1 MIRLLIDD
9 KLKEMGKTWYWLEK
23 ETGIGHSVG
32 FNLRNDKVQT
42 INLDY
47 LSRICKL
54 LECQPGD
61 IMIYVEEKPEAKKKS
76 KAKG

>member
-1 MIRLLIDD
+1 MIKLLIDD
-9 KLKEMGKTWYWLEK
+9 KLNEIDKTWYWLEK

-32 FNLRNDKVQT
+32 FNLRNNKVQT

-61 IMIYVEEKPEAKKKS
+61 IMIYVEERPESKKKS